1 MKNDVRNKAVVPLAA
16 EEEKDFV
23 EGAGFIEGGKTHA
36 TKAESQFHWN
46 G

>member
-1 MKNDVRNKAVVPLAA
+1 MKNDVRTRPLSQLAA

-23 EGAGFIEGGKTHA
+23 EGAGFIEGGKTHGD
-36 TKAESQFHWN
+36 EGGIQFHWN